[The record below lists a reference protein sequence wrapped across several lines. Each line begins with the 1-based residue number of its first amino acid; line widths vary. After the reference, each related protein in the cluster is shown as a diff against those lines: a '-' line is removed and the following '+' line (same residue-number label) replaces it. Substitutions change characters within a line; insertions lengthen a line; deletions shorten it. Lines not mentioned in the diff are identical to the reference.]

1 MYLFSFYSRAPEL
14 MVTKNNWRSFYFF
27 EEKSWKCVDFML
39 HFQMR
44 SNVTTV
50 TKRVIKLK
58 VKCPDKTLKY
68 SRFYFWFLIK
78 LSHSFSWLFQFKIK
92 LSICLNFLQYERF
105 KEFFLNSWKYF
116 WLQLKWYIIKVIVE
130 CLHLRDY
137 TCFRIKI
144 FWIELFA
151 KNGELTRQLNYSQ
164 SKEYDEKGWY
174 FWMRCED
181 KLE

>member
-1 MYLFSFYSRAPEL
+1 
-14 MVTKNNWRSFYFF
+14 
-27 EEKSWKCVDFML
+27 ML
-39 HFQMR
+39 HFEIR

-50 TKRVIKLK
+50 TKRIIKLK

-78 LSHSFSWLFQFKIK
+78 LSHSFLWLFQFVK
-92 LSICLNFLQYERF
+92 RF
-105 KEFFLNSWKYF
+105 KEFFFNSWRYF
-116 WLQLKWYIIKVIVE
+116 WLQVKWYIIKVIVE